1 MRPDPTSWLLLAPC
15 GMTLRWALLTR
26 TRAYIAQPPL
36 CSDDHTL
43 RAHYPLGAKSPAC
56 IFSQGPSPIREIGA
70 ILSPTLWSK
79 TLSLSNA
86 VYSNTHYAFSFQR
99 EPHLKEWEGSVL
111 SSFSLLIH
119 NLLGLRSRSR
129 KPSNS
134 IHFNIKDIF
143 LCAMCFLWAQ
153 TQKFARAILFVL
165 TQRRRVRL
173 IAVARFWFGGCQV
186 QLHINNITWARM
198 WLGDIA
204 NSDCNCFARTA
215 FNTVSCYFTN
225 PWTAQGFFTPPEV
238 MSDFWEHLQSRL
250 AKVKES
256 SRR

>member
-1 MRPDPTSWLLLAPC
+1 MRTITEGQFGLRRVYMWPDPTSELPLAPC

-26 TRAYIAQPPL
+26 TRAYIAQPPE
-36 CSDDHTL
+36 TL
-43 RAHYPLGAKSPAC
+43 VQRWPHAESSLPSGPKSPAC
-56 IFSQGPSPIREIGA
+56 IFSQGPSPIQEVGD

-86 VYSNTHYAFSFQR
+86 VYSNTHYAVSFQR
-99 EPHLKEWEGSVL
+99 EPHFKEREGRVL

-134 IHFNIKDIF
+134 IPFNIKDIF
-143 LCAMCFLWAQ
+143 LWAMCFLWAQ

-173 IAVARFWFGGCQV
+173 TAVARFWFGGCQV
-186 QLHINNITWARM
+186 QLDINNITWARM

-204 NSDCNCFARTA
+204 NSDCNCFAGA
-215 FNTVSCYFTN
+215 VFNTVSRYFTN
-225 PWTAQGFFTPPEV
+225 PELHRV
-238 MSDFWEHLQSRL
+238 
-250 AKVKES
+250 S
-256 SRR
+256 SHQQR